1 MPRFDTIIISIKKL
15 TFYYIPR
22 LIGFRLSKHIKYGWI
37 YFGYASYTHSG
48 AIGFLKDKIS
58 FYYFDYGL
66 IKDFY
71 TFRDKLVNIIRPGN
85 KYAFLLKV
93 KRDDGG

>member
-1 MPRFDTIIISIKKL
+1 MKLL
-15 TFYYIPR
+15 TFE
-22 LIGFRLSKHIKYGWI
+22 LIHSGKGFRLSKHIKYGWN

-48 AIGFLKDKIS
+48 AIGFFKDKIS

-66 IKDFY
+66 IKDFD